1 MTKISQEDCSIRS
14 FKRIINRCGIFFLF
28 LFFFLLLFF
37 HFIQEWNGPSFG
49 QLEILPIEKEIYVII
64 IRWKPPVV
72 KLQSKF
78 SC

>member
-28 LFFFLLLFF
+28 LFSSFFFLLLFF

-49 QLEILPIEKEIYVII
+49 QLEILPTEKETTSLSFVENH
-64 IRWKPPVV
+64 R
-72 KLQSKF
+72 
-78 SC
+78 